1 MKRTSPKRRGAA
13 VAAAPTAA
21 PHELPWSALGLIFAI
36 AFAVRAGVASE
47 LQKPV
52 LYQLPQLDALEFL
65 AWARELEAGNWGFPQ
80 YPTHGAVYP
89 AFLAGLLALFDGS
102 LRAVRWA

>member
-1 MKRTSPKRRGAA
+1 MKRTSPKRRVAA
-13 VAAAPTAA
+13 VVAAPTSA
-21 PHELPWSALGLIFAI
+21 PQELPWWALGLIFAI

-47 LQKPV
+47 LEKTV

-65 AWARELEAGNWGFPQ
+65 AWAKELAAGNWGFPQ

-89 AFLAGLLALFDGS
+89 AFLAALLAVFDGS
-102 LRAVRWA
+102 LS